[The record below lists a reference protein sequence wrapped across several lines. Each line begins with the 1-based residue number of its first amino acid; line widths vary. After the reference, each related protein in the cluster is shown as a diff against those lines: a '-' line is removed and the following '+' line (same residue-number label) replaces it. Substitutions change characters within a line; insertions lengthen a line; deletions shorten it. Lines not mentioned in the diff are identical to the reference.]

1 MGAAIDVGA
10 NSIHILVAAVAG
22 HRVEPLLDESVFLGL
37 GDRVTRDGRIGAEA
51 RRDIVNALA
60 SYAATANRLGA
71 SEVTIVGTEPIRRA
85 FDASSLVAE
94 VTARADV
101 SLHVLDHDE
110 EAMLTLLGVTK
121 GRRVRSELLVVDIG
135 GGSCEFVIA
144 EPHHPVRSVGIR
156 LGSASLTQ
164 EHLHSDPPTPAEI
177 DALRE
182 VVRAAMAD
190 APDANPRD
198 LVAVGGTASNLLRLL
213 PATAIDRVLTR
224 RRIAVALA
232 MLTVEHSVEA
242 AERHALRPQRAR
254 ILPAGAVIVDAIL
267 ERYGVD
273 RLQVSEEGI
282 REGAVLAAAAAGP
295 AWRDRLPRLVAGWDE
310 HGHAPD

>member
-1 MGAAIDVGA
+1 M
-10 NSIHILVAAVAG
+10 
-22 HRVEPLLDESVFLGL
+22 FLGL
-37 GDRVTRDGRIGAEA
+37 GDRVTRDGRIGADA

-60 SYAATANRLGA
+60 SYATTANRLGA
-71 SEVTIVGTEPIRRA
+71 SEITIVGTEPIRRA
-85 FDASSLVAE
+85 FDAGSLVAE
-94 VTARADV
+94 VEARADV
-101 SLHVLDHDE
+101 ALHVLEHDE

-144 EPHHPVRSVGIR
+144 EPKRPVRSVGIS

-164 EHLHSDPPTPAEI
+164 EHIHSDPPTPAEI

-182 VVRAAMAD
+182 IAKAAMAE
-190 APDANPRD
+190 APDANPND

-282 REGAVLAAAAAGP
+282 REGAVLAAAVAGG
-295 AWRDRLPRLVAGWDE
+295 AWRDRLPILVAGWDE
-310 HGHAPD
+310 HGNPPT